1 LSRGVQIGL
10 KNSLRS
16 SERCAILRRGQPTG
30 DAMEAKI
37 AKRIRH
43 ESGQDARA
51 ACWRMPAVDGGLT
64 GSTRALGEGR
74 VR

>member
-1 LSRGVQIGL
+1 
-10 KNSLRS
+10 
-16 SERCAILRRGQPTG
+16 
-30 DAMEAKI
+30 MEAKI